1 MADID
6 NMLVSEHLAVLGQL
20 VPVSSSTTQ
29 NMAWTS
35 LAGYGR
41 FMAMIH
47 VGAMVATSTVDAKLQ
62 IATSSG
68 GAGAIDIPGKAI
80 TQMLA
85 ASDGSKIRFID
96 LKSDEIPSTAVYT
109 HIRVVLTVA
118 TATSLVA
125 AVLFGEA
132 ADYRPVTKPA
142 YLTTFN

>member
-1 MADID
+1 MADLD
-6 NMLVSEHLAVLGQL
+6 NMLISEHLAVLAQL
-20 VPVSSSTTQ
+20 VPVSSSTAQ

-35 LAGYGR
+35 MAGYGR

-62 IATSSG
+62 IATDSSG
-68 GAGAIDIPGKAI
+68 TGAVDISGKAI

-118 TATSLVA
+118 TAASVVS

-132 ADYRPVTKPA
+132 SNYRPVTKPA
-142 YLTTFN
+142 FLTTFN

>member
-6 NMLVSEHLAVLGQL
+6 NMLISEHLAVLAQL
-20 VPVSSSTTQ
+20 VPVSSSTGQ

-35 LAGYGR
+35 AAGYGR
-41 FMAMIH
+41 FMAMIM
-47 VGAMVATSTVDAKLQ
+47 VGAMTATGTVDAKLQ
-62 IATSSG
+62 MAKDSG
-68 GAGAIDIPGKAI
+68 GTGAIDIPGKAI

-85 ASDGSKIRFID
+85 ASDGSKIRMID
-96 LKSDEIPSTAVYT
+96 LKSDEIPDTYT
-109 HIRVVLTVA
+109 HIRLVLTAA
-118 TATSLVA
+118 TAASLVA